1 MTSAFVSRP
10 GLLTPGG
17 SNASFEHDSSSKHG
31 RPHFF
36 FFFFFFCIAGSF
48 RGKKKM
54 YNWQKQNPISK
65 PLAFFENEG
74 VWVLKSQDYILLR
87 ISNYG
92 SFSGGMLAAERNQ
105 HLQFEL
111 KSFFPPTVT
120 VRK

>member
-1 MTSAFVSRP
+1 MNT
-10 GLLTPGG
+10 GG

-31 RPHFF
+31 HPHFF
-36 FFFFFFCIAGSF
+36 FCIVGSF

-87 ISNYG
+87 VSNYG
-92 SFSGGMLAAERNQ
+92 SFSGGMLAAKRNQ
-105 HLQFEL
+105 RLQFEL
-111 KSFFPPTVT
+111 KIFSPYCH
-120 VRK
+120 RK